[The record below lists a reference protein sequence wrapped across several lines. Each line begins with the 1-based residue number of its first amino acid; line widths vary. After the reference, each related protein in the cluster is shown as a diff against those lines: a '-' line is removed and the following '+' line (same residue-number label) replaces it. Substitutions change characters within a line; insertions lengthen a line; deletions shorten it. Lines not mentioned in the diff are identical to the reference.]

1 MNGGKT
7 FEELTSKE
15 LRIVCKENGIAYSY
29 QKDGQKHTMTKQEM
43 VNALYDKMDAEQV
56 EFLRNVSVEAEVQ
69 ADADDVQE
77 VVSDD
82 VENLQFAINND
93 STLDELYSARDELDR
108 LIAEKKGV
116 INRSEHEEYDENYS
130 MYGGVNPYTFIH
142 TRNKERYIEEA
153 EVGVLVAFLDK
164 NGKPRTAALV
174 NRSSKRKELLLE
186 TEYNW
191 RFVVPYECV
200 LWVKRGEHW
209 AANIYRILKRYNPNG
224 KCAERETFERQ
235 AERIETN

>member
-15 LRIVCKENGIAYSY
+15 LRVVCKENGIAYSY
-29 QKDGQKHTMTKQEM
+29 QRNGEKHTMTKQEM
-43 VNALYDKMDAEQV
+43 VNALYDKMDAEEKV
-56 EFLRNVSVEAEVQ
+56 EVETPAQEVAEVSSDS
-69 ADADDVQE
+69 ADETVAISEDSSLDD
-77 VVSDD
+77 
-82 VENLQFAINND
+82 
-93 STLDELYSARDELDR
+93 LYAARNEIDR
-108 LIAEKKGV
+108 LIAERRGVATKG
-116 INRSEHEEYDENYS
+116 EFEDYDENYS

-186 TEYNW
+186 TEYGW

-209 AANIYRILKRYNPNG
+209 AANIYRILKRYDANG
-224 KCAERETFERQ
+224 KCAEREVFERT

>member
-43 VNALYDKMDAEQV
+43 VNALYDKMDAEY
-56 EFLRNVSVEAEVQ
+56 AEEV
-69 ADADDVQE
+69 DSQE
-77 VVSDD
+77 VVSDGVED
-82 VENLQFAINND
+82 AENLQFAINND

>member
-43 VNALYDKMDAEQV
+43 VNALYDKMDAEY
-56 EFLRNVSVEAEVQ
+56 AEEV
-69 ADADDVQE
+69 DSQE
-77 VVSDD
+77 VVSDGVED
-82 VENLQFAINND
+82 AENLQFAINND
-93 STLDELYSARDELDR
+93 STLDELYSARDELDK

>member
-43 VNALYDKMDAEQV
+43 VNALYDKMDAEY
-56 EFLRNVSVEAEVQ
+56 AEEV
-69 ADADDVQE
+69 DSQE
-77 VVSDD
+77 VVSDGAED

-93 STLDELYSARDELDR
+93 STLDELYSARDELDK

>member
-43 VNALYDKMDAEQV
+43 VNALYDKMDAEY
-56 EFLRNVSVEAEVQ
+56 AEEV
-69 ADADDVQE
+69 DSQE
-77 VVSDD
+77 VVSDGEED
-82 VENLQFAINND
+82 TENLQFAINND
-93 STLDELYSARDELDR
+93 STLDELYSARDELDK

>member
-7 FEELTSKE
+7 LEELTSKE
-15 LRIVCKENGIAYSY
+15 LRVVCKNNGIVYSY
-29 QKDGQKHTMTKQEM
+29 TKDGAKHTMTKQEM
-43 VNALYDKMDAEQV
+43 IDALNAKFDAEDAEEAQNEV
-56 EFLRNVSVEAEVQ
+56 E
-69 ADADDVQE
+69 VQE
-77 VVSDD
+77 VED
-82 VENLQFAINND
+82 VQFSIDKD
-93 STLDELYSARDELDR
+93 SSLDVLYSARDELDR
-108 LIAEKKGV
+108 MIAEKKGAL
-116 INRSEHEEYDENYS
+116 NRGEHDEYDENYS

-191 RFVVPYECV
+191 KFIVPYECV

-224 KCAERETFERQ
+224 KCIEREVLERT
-235 AERIETN
+235 AERIETD

>member
-7 FEELTSKE
+7 LEELTSKE
-15 LRIVCKENGIAYSY
+15 LRVVCKENGVVYSFT
-29 QKDGQKHTMTKQEM
+29 KDGQKHTMTKQEM
-43 VNALYDKMDAEQV
+43 VNALYDKFDAEDAA
-56 EFLRNVSVEAEVQ
+56 EANEVV
-69 ADADDVQE
+69 DDVQE

-82 VENLQFAINND
+82 VENLQFAITND
-93 STLDELYSARDELDR
+93 SSLDELYSARDALDKM
-108 LIAEKKGV
+108 IAEKKGV

-191 RFVVPYECV
+191 KFVVPYECV

-224 KCAERETFERQ
+224 KCAEREVFERQ
-235 AERIETN
+235 AERIETD